1 MRCKSRLGT
10 RCFSSY
16 SAEARV
22 GSAPAGTPLK
32 DISVSSSSFRDIRE
46 NDLVYVDKTES
57 LAQLLRPKSQIF
69 LSRPRK
75 FGKSMLL
82 STLQS
87 VFMENGPKKD
97 ALFKGLWVADK
108 SPVLL
113 TKELPVLSLDF
124 STLNLEEGGQVLK
137 KSLLQKLQQ
146 IAQQHDIT
154 IDGLD
159 LPNSAAKLVHK
170 LSEKTKEKKV
180 VLLIDEV
187 CNPNFF

>member
-1 MRCKSRLGT
+1 MVVVVARTRSSKQPRPHSSKAFALGQKTFFWEEPLRRMRCKSRLGA

-22 GSAPAGTPLK
+22 GSAPAGTQLK
-32 DISVSSSSFRDIRE
+32 DISVSSSSFPDIRE

-124 STLNLEEGGQVLK
+124 STLNLEEGGQELK
-137 KSLLQKLQQ
+137 KSLL
-146 IAQQHDIT
+146 
-154 IDGLD
+154 
-159 LPNSAAKLVHK
+159 
-170 LSEKTKEKKV
+170 
-180 VLLIDEV
+180 
-187 CNPNFF
+187 